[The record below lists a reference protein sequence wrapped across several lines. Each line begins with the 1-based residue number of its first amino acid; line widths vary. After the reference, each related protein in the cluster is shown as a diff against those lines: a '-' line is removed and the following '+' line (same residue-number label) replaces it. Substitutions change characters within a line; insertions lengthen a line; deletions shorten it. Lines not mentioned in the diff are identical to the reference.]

1 MSNPRPGGPL
11 PPDRGGR
18 PLPFRPGSC
27 DVGVADAGVG
37 PPVRHMRA
45 RCSARDCAES
55 LRPWP
60 PRLLFARRLSDAQLA
75 EMMGLLRGSDTVELK
90 LTVPAAQQR
99 DAIRALGLDALDAQ
113 IRQVIF
119 FDTPDLAL
127 DRAGVVVRARRIQGR
142 VGDSVIKLRPLDPE
156 QVGKDVRQLSGFGVE
171 VDAIPGGFVCSG
183 RLKCEADSDAIRQV
197 VLGERAL
204 RKLYTKEQRALYR
217 AHAPDGIELDDLAVL
232 GPIFVLKLK
241 WQPRGFARKMVAEM
255 WLYPDGARIFEL
267 STKCLPGEAFQVAA
281 EARVFLSEHGIDL
294 SGEQQTKTRTALEF
308 FAAELAAG

>member
-1 MSNPRPGGPL
+1 MPTKTPARPGL
-11 PPDRGGR
+11 TDT
-18 PLPFRPGSC
+18 
-27 DVGVADAGVG
+27 
-37 PPVRHMRA
+37 
-45 RCSARDCAES
+45 
-55 LRPWP
+55 
-60 PRLLFARRLSDAQLA
+60 QLT
-75 EMMGLLRGSDTVELK
+75 EMMSLLRGSDTVELK

-99 DAIRALGLDALDAQ
+99 DAISSLGLDALDAQ
-113 IRQVIF
+113 IRQVMF

-142 VGDSVIKLRPLDPE
+142 VGDSVIKLRPLDPD
-156 QVGKDVRQLSGFGVE
+156 QVSTDVRRLSGFGVE

-183 RLKCEADSDAIRQV
+183 RLKCEADSDAIRRV
-197 VLGERAL
+197 VLGERPL
-204 RKLYTKEQRALYR
+204 RKLYTKEQRSLFE

-267 STKCLPGEAFQVAA
+267 STKCLPSEAFQVAA
-281 EARVFLSEHGIDL
+281 EARVYLGEHGIDL

-308 FAAELAAG
+308 FAAELAAA